1 MVPLTYTLRSAIIVL
16 CKPTHSE
23 IMLVWHQSSTIITKF
38 TVLSVPMTVKT
49 FFCCHLCIET
59 SFLGFP
65 KFLGEEVQ
73 KEMHLF
79 LIVSNF
85 IEFCTAMRVSASRA
99 ITINTLNDLG
109 HYTHRICTTLQSN
122 SHEYK
127 SHPFFE
133 SYNHHFP
140 NDECLTFQQD
150 QKPCQGLPK
159 S

>member
-1 MVPLTYTLRSAIIVL
+1 MQTYTLRNNVSVAPIQYNYYKVYCPL
-16 CKPTHSE
+16 CSND
-23 IMLVWHQSSTIITKF
+23 S
-38 TVLSVPMTVKT
+38 VKT

-109 HYTHRICTTLQSN
+109 HYTHRICTTLPSN